1 MAKSKRIPINPGW
14 PHYNK
19 WTLPPAVKKG
29 NMLFI
34 SGIDATERDPV
45 TGEIKATGDMGE
57 QCRNIFQKIDRIL
70 KLAGGSWDD
79 VVKTVDYVT
88 TWENYKATA
97 QVRRDFF
104 GTEYGAATGILVKGL
119 VGNGALIEID
129 AVAVLD

>member
-14 PHYNK
+14 PHYQK
-19 WTLPPAVKKG
+19 WNLPPAVKKG

-34 SGIDATERDPV
+34 SGIDATEKDPA
-45 TGEIKATGDMGE
+45 TGEVKATGDIAA
-57 QCRNIFQKIDRIL
+57 QTRNVFQKIDLIL
-70 KLAGGSWDD
+70 KAAGATWDD
-79 VVKTVDYVT
+79 VVKTMDYVT

-104 GTEYGAATGILVKGL
+104 GTEFSAATGVMVKEL

>member
-1 MAKSKRIPINPGW
+1 MSKSKRIPINPGW
-14 PHYNK
+14 PHYEK

-34 SGIDATERDPV
+34 SGIDATEKDPK
-45 TGEIKATGDMGE
+45 TGVVRATGTMAE
-57 QCRNIFQKIDRIL
+57 QTRNIFKKFDMIL
-70 KLAGGSWDD
+70 KAAGGSWDD
-79 VVKTVDYVT
+79 VVKTVDYII
-88 TWENYKATA
+88 TWEGYKETS

-104 GTEYGAATGILVKGL
+104 GKEFGAATGFMVKEL

>member
-14 PHYNK
+14 PHYEK
-19 WTLPPAVKKG
+19 WTLPPAARKG

-45 TGEIKATGDMGE
+45 TGVIRATGDMGE
-57 QCRNIFQKIDRIL
+57 QCRNIYAKIDRIL
-70 KLAGGSWDD
+70 KLAGGSWKD
-79 VVKTVDYVT
+79 VVKTVDYVI
-88 TWENYKATA
+88 TWDNYKDTA

-104 GTEYGAATGILVKGL
+104 GTEFSAATGVMVKEL